1 MHQVTGKVIADI
13 LGWLG
18 ALLFLVSYFL
28 LVIKRWKSTSFNFHI
43 CNILGGFFVGISALY
58 DLSFPSAFINF
69 AWGFIALYGMY
80 NDQLK

>member
-1 MHQVTGKVIADI
+1 MHQATGKILADI

-18 ALLFLVSYFL
+18 ALLFIVSYFL
-28 LVIKRWKSTSFNFHI
+28 LVIKKWKSTSVAFHV
-43 CNILGGFFVGISALY
+43 CNILGGFCVGISALY

-69 AWGFIALYGMY
+69 IWAFIAMYGMY